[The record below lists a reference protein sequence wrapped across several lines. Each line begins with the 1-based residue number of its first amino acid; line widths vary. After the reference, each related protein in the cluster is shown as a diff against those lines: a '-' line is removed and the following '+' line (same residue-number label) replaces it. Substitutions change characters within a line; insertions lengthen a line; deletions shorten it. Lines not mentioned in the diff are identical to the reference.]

1 MYLGGLKYKIYC
13 TFIWYL
19 LLRVSRQLAP
29 NTRVIKIDN
38 RRLSYLVLDLG
49 CGCGAQ
55 GIAAIKCGAKT
66 PVTFNDI
73 DPDALEAVTLNNQA
87 NYINSSSNSTGKSFS
102 EALIIASTNPQY
114 DKRLFI
120 DLPVQ
125 YMKTIIPQ
133 NVVYINCF
141 GCQNKTK
148 KKQFFYTTCKY

>member
-1 MYLGGLKYKIYC
+1 MY
-13 TFIWYL
+13 F
-19 LLRVSRQLAP
+19 RVSRQLAP
-29 NTRVIKIDN
+29 TRVIKIDN

-87 NYINSSSNSTGKSFS
+87 NDINSSPNSTGKSLS
-102 EALIIASTNPQY
+102 EALILASTNPQY

-120 DLPVQ
+120 QLAVQ
-125 YMKTIIPQ
+125 YKKTT
-133 NVVYINCF
+133 
-141 GCQNKTK
+141 GCLNLLCPTSNQQLFRLK
-148 KKQFFYTTCKY
+148 